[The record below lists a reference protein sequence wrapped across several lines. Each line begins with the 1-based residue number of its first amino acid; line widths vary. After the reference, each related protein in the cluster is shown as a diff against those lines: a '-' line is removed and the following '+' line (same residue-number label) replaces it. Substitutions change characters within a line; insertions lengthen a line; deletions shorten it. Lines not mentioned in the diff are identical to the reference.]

1 MTVPNKSSL
10 ATLVMRLRAVTGI
23 QVLVCKTVLEPLS
36 DQHRQWYVKRF
47 EDGTSST
54 GTSLLFDPI
63 EVDPEY
69 SGLIEAIRLEAR
81 NKLDTGE
88 LGDGRRGR
96 SGRMWGWM
104 KNELYARHNITWLT
118 PWEMTPW
125 IAID

>member
-1 MTVPNKSSL
+1 MNNPNESSL

-36 DQHRQWYVKRF
+36 DQHRQRYVKRF
-47 EDGTSST
+47 EEGLSWFGSSI
-54 GTSLLFDPI
+54 LIDPI

-69 SGLIEAIRLEAR
+69 AGLIEVIRLEAR
-81 NKLDTGE
+81 NKLDAGE

-96 SGRMWGWM
+96 SARMWGWM
-104 KNELYARHNITWLT
+104 KNELYTRHNITWRT